1 MAQQSEQP
9 HRSLW
14 DREPADVAN
23 MPPVYTQEFENK
35 PPPQPQPQPQPTYV
49 TNDGQGGQREVI
61 YVQQQQAETK
71 HNKDDVALGCC
82 AGCAAACCC
91 CGCSVM

>member
-1 MAQQSEQP
+1 MAQKPQEP

-23 MPPVYTQEFENK
+23 MPPVYSQEEYENK
-35 PPPQPQPQPQPTYV
+35 PPHQPQPTYV
-49 TNDGQGGQREVI
+49 INDGRGGQREVV
-61 YVQQQQAETK
+61 YVQQQQIERK

>member
-1 MAQQSEQP
+1 MAQQSQQP

-23 MPPVYTQEFENK
+23 MPPVYSQENK
-35 PPPQPQPQPQPTYV
+35 APPQPQPPVYV
-49 TNDGQGGQREVI
+49 TNDGRGGQREVV
-61 YVQQQQAETK
+61 YVQQEQVERK

-91 CGCSVM
+91 CGCNVM